1 MYTAN
6 AQLLEAFNKEH
17 EYLKTKLDLGREI
30 LWLTK
35 DECIQAGPD
44 VEETLEL
51 VKGAMIAHGRN
62 EYEMPAKIGI
72 HPYEDVFFHAMPA
85 YVPGNLACGCKWI
98 ECYPRNPKDYGLP
111 QTTGLQEGMDQKGP
125 DHPALRSEY
134 LLGSPDRADRQY
146 IVDSIDEHELFAG
159 MGYFPDGLPKI
170 ACQTG
175 EVLAGIA
182 EGRTGEDEI
191 IVCSNIGIST
201 NDVAMGQA
209 ILTKALE
216 MGIGTRMKL

>member
-72 HPYEDVFFHAMPA
+72 HPYEDVFSTPCPPMFPA
-85 YVPGNLACGCKWI
+85 IWPAAASGSSAIPATPRTTACRR
-98 ECYPRNPKDYGLP
+98 P
-111 QTTGLQEGMDQKGP
+111 
-125 DHPALRSEY
+125 PACRS
-134 LLGSPDRADRQY
+134 
-146 IVDSIDEHELFAG
+146 
-159 MGYFPDGLPKI
+159 
-170 ACQTG
+170 
-175 EVLAGIA
+175 
-182 EGRTGEDEI
+182 
-191 IVCSNIGIST
+191 
-201 NDVAMGQA
+201 
-209 ILTKALE
+209 
-216 MGIGTRMKL
+216 

>member
-62 EYEMPAKIGI
+62 EYETPAKIGI

-111 QTTGLQEGMDQKGP
+111 QTTGLQIMNDIVTGVPIAVMDCTWLTAMRT
-125 DHPALRSEY
+125 PAVTAGRRAGRRAASTRQNLRY
-134 LLGSPDRADRQY
+134 VRLRRAGDRACPLRRK
-146 IVDSIDEHELFAG
+146 G
-159 MGYFPDGLPKI
+159 
-170 ACQTG
+170 
-175 EVLAGIA
+175 A
-182 EGRTGEDEI
+182 EGAGED
-191 IVCSNIGIST
+191 
-201 NDVAMGQA
+201 
-209 ILTKALE
+209 LHL
-216 MGIGTRMKL
+216 R